1 MIKFDTTWK
10 VFTGYILI
18 LIMLIACSTVNAQT
32 TDTTYTFT
40 KEEVIRMDSLFQV
53 YEQND
58 SIKKIEIRLLETQI
72 GNYKLLN
79 QQDSTHIL
87 FLDEKIKLLD
97 ERIVM
102 YKDLTK
108 QLEPK
113 WYNAPKIHF
122 VLGIVSTVVIIHT
135 MDYTLPR

>member
-10 VFTGYILI
+10 IFTGYLLI
-18 LIMLIACSTVNAQT
+18 LIMLIACSELNAQT
-32 TDTTYTFT
+32 TDTTHTFT
-40 KEEVIRMDSLFQV
+40 NKEVIQMDSLFQV
-53 YEQND
+53 YEQKD
-58 SIKKIEIRLLETQI
+58 SINQLEIQLLETQI
-72 GNYKLLN
+72 GNYKQHT

-87 FLDEKIKLLD
+87 FLDEKITLLD
-97 ERIVM
+97 QRIIM
-102 YKDLTK
+102 YQDLTK

-113 WYNAPKIHF
+113 WYNAPRLHF

>member
-10 VFTGYILI
+10 IFTGYILI

-58 SIKKIEIRLLETQI
+58 SIKKIEIRL
-72 GNYKLLN
+72 
-79 QQDSTHIL
+79 
-87 FLDEKIKLLD
+87 
-97 ERIVM
+97 R
-102 YKDLTK
+102 
-108 QLEPK
+108 
-113 WYNAPKIHF
+113 
-122 VLGIVSTVVIIHT
+122 
-135 MDYTLPR
+135 